1 MDRGIAP
8 LDRVTPVTTR
18 LYILTCRNFYREVSA
33 WAADRQLA
41 DVIVEPFEAACL
53 RPTADLE
60 GLRRAVEER
69 LHAGDRVA
77 LVGGRCLAPLA
88 PPPPNLG
95 GNGGRA
101 PLADGEHTLLCTA
114 ASCAELVGGR
124 QLAEAHAAAGAFVTT
139 PGWLADW
146 TAIVGRERL
155 DRPAVQELLGR
166 DVRSIVLF
174 DTGVYE
180 ESERHLAAFADFCGL
195 AADRVPV
202 GLDLL
207 HQRLEG
213 LLLRFRLAAQREQAV
228 ADSAQASRQSADYA
242 MLFDLI
248 SALAGITTEAEV
260 VEKIFEVFALLC
272 APSRMV
278 YVPVINGVAGDPRSR
293 PAYLGVSDAARNRLA
308 NLRTSHATSESGKGF
323 ALRIG
328 RRNQVVAALE
338 VEGFAYPHLQADYL
352 NLALNIAPVLAL
364 AITNARHFQK
374 LNELNT
380 NLARS
385 NAELAQFAAVISN
398 GLNAPLHTIANRLEL
413 LAARHGAGLPADAAA
428 LLAQAT
434 QEAGAMQRMI
444 EDLLTYC
451 RVDAAGRPFELT
463 DCEAVARQAIGN
475 LADLI
480 RATAAAVT
488 FDPLPA
494 VMGDAAQL
502 VLLFQHLIAHALRP
516 NAETP
521 PAVHIR
527 AELQVGEVAPA
538 TGQAEISWLFAVRD
552 NGPAI
557 PADQIAALFDMYGRP
572 EGAAPAGGM
581 GLAICKKIVERHGG
595 RIWAESA
602 PGQGNTFY
610 FTLPAA

>member
-1 MDRGIAP
+1 MTPRGDRAGETCP
-8 LDRVTPVTTR
+8 LDRVLLVTTK

-33 WAADRQLA
+33 WAAEQQLA
-41 DVIVEPFEAACL
+41 DVSVEPFEAACL
-53 RPTADLE
+53 RPTADQE
-60 GLRRAVEER
+60 DLRRIVAAR

-88 PPPPNLG
+88 D
-95 GNGGRA
+95 
-101 PLADGEHTLLCTA
+101 LAEGERVFLCTA
-114 ASCAELVGGR
+114 PSCAVLVGGR
-124 QLAEAHAAAGAFVTT
+124 QLVEVHTAAGAFVTT

-146 TAIVGRERL
+146 TALVGRAGL
-155 DRPAVQELLGR
+155 DRPAVRELLGR
-166 DVRSIVLF
+166 DVRRIVLF
-174 DTGVYE
+174 DTGLYP

-195 AADRVPV
+195 AADRVPI
-202 GLDLL
+202 GRDLL
-207 HQRLEG
+207 HQRLES
-213 LLLRFRLAAQREQAV
+213 LWLRWRLAAQREQAL

-260 VEKIFEVFALLC
+260 IEKIFEVFALLC

-293 PAYLGVSDAARNRLA
+293 PAYLGVSDATRHRLA
-308 NLRTSHATSESGKGF
+308 GLRASHASSESGKGF

-328 RRNQVVAALE
+328 RRNQIVAALE

-374 LNELNT
+374 LNELNAD
-380 NLARS
+380 LARS
-385 NAELAQFAAVISN
+385 NAELAQFATVISTD
-398 GLNAPLHTIANRLEL
+398 LSAPLQTLAGRLEQ
-413 LAARHGAGLPADAAA
+413 LAARHGAELSADAAA

-434 QEAGAMQRMI
+434 RDAGHMQQMI
-444 EDLLTYC
+444 ADLLTYC
-451 RVDAAGRPFELT
+451 RVDTAGKPFELT
-463 DCEAVARQAIGN
+463 DCEVVMRQAIANVAG
-475 LADLI
+475 LI
-480 RATAAAVT
+480 GETAAAIT

-494 VMGDAAQL
+494 VMADPAQL
-502 VLLFQHLIAHALRP
+502 VLLFQHLIENALRRRG
-516 NAETP
+516 ETP
-521 PAVHIR
+521 PAVHVR
-527 AELQVGEVAPA
+527 AELQMGEVVPA
-538 TGQAEISWLFAVRD
+538 TGRPEINWLFAVQD

-557 PADQIAALFDMYGRP
+557 PADQIAALFAMDGRP
-572 EGAAPAGGM
+572 QTAAPGTGM
-581 GLAICKKIVERHGG
+581 GLAIGKKIVERHGG

-610 FTLPAA
+610 FTLPAAS